1 MTMGALVLPLIILY
15 KLWYARRDSDNKNHD
30 NINQE
35 QDSTSSVVISS
46 NMPGSEDFENNSITI
61 TQQQDSTSPP
71 NNNIIQEPDSTP
83 QSENSDNNNIIQEP
97 DSWSHS
103 ENSNNNNIIQEN
115 SSYSLSLPS
124 VEYEVFLSFRG
135 PDTRSHITDILY
147 RFLIHSKIHTFKDD
161 DEMRKGEGI
170 WPTLVKAINHS
181 KIYIPILSENYAH
194 SKWCLKELAE
204 IVQRQKQDNRRIILP
219 IFYMVDPSDVRHQSG
234 PYQKA
239 FQQHEQTFG
248 APTVK
253 IWKDAL
259 NEVGTLKGWH
269 VKSNNDIYAHIWSH
283 ISKDNYTLDTD
294 ELVGIDDHIEVLLE
308 KLSVDTENVT
318 MVGIH
323 GLGGIGKTT
332 IAKAV
337 YNTISSRFDRCCF
350 VENIRETQQ
359 QNDDIDDNGGRKMI
373 RERVS
378 KFKVLI
384 ILDDVDEK
392 FKFEEIIGSPKDFT
406 PGSRFIV
413 TSRNSKVLSILN
425 DNQCKLYE
433 VGSMSH
439 SRSLKLFSKHAFRK
453 NSPPPN
459 YKTLAEDIVST
470 TGGLPLTLKVI
481 GSLLFQEETSV
492 WKEKLKQLQGTLE
505 LQVMDRLRISYD
517 TLSYESQ
524 QIFLDIACLFIGANK
539 EMAFYMWSD
548 CNFYP
553 TSNLN
558 ILIQRSMIKIGSDNV
573 FQMHDQLRDMG
584 REIIR
589 QEDKEQP
596 WRRSRLWSDEEGTVE
611 LLSNNNKGTNHVK
624 AVRVSPNSTI
634 VELRSEYFTSLSGL
648 RYFEANH
655 KKLLGNFSNLFPSLR
670 WLQLQ
675 YHKDES
681 EDFTNLMMT
690 NLVILDLESSTITDT
705 LGACINMANKLK
717 VLNLKYCYSPRNF
730 PIFPESSN
738 LEILDLSYFHCDDD
752 NKLLDAENLKKLIVL
767 KLAHCTLRKIIGG
780 TIAEMKELRELDLT
794 GFFCENLR
802 EALTDVG
809 DLPSLKILKQLGAK
823 ERIGSETP
831 QEEVL
836 SGIKVTPITNL
847 AEMLELEELTVEDC
861 QHGIDI
867 PPSVMI
873 TDEEGVHLWWKVS
886 KLKLLKLCYTK
897 MNGGTVNFSYLLPS
911 SLRGLH
917 VWLCEELSW
926 LPSLENLENLTKL
939 HINKCPSLLEIQF
952 GDGGLK
958 SLQFVEISTS
968 GVTQIHGLGHL
979 LSSPDCKLQELNI
992 WNCSDLTG
1000 VLSFHLPLE
1009 DQRAVESL
1017 QELSINGCPML
1028 EVGPI
1033 VRGLSKFPRL
1043 KKLVLGYQIKIT
1055 EKEEMEAIGSLEE
1068 LDELRLCLPPS
1079 IERIASLSKLQKLRV
1094 LSIRESSSLRE
1105 VVGLGDLNSLE
1116 LLQIRDCPSLERLLP
1131 PADQRSSSCLQNLRI
1146 RDIANCGKLND
1157 NEISGL
1163 GTSRTNDPKLWWN
1176 YDEYPFN
1183 PASFF
1188 EGPFPW
1194 VTWEEE
1200 I

>member
-1 MTMGALVLPLIILY
+1 MRYIRGAMTMGALVLPLIILY

-61 TQQQDSTSPP
+61 TQQQDSTSSP

-103 ENSNNNNIIQEN
+103 ENSNNNNIIQEPGSTSDLATSATNSPYEN

-269 VKSNNDIYAHIWSH
+269 VKSNNEQGAIVDDIYAHIWSH

-359 QNDDIDDNGGRKMI
+359 QNDGIVVLQKKIICDILRMDSVGYIDDNGGRKMI

-413 TSRNSKVLSILN
+413 TSRNSKVLS
-425 DNQCKLYE
+425 
-433 VGSMSH
+433 
-439 SRSLKLFSKHAFRK
+439 
-453 NSPPPN
+453 
-459 YKTLAEDIVST
+459 
-470 TGGLPLTLKVI
+470 
-481 GSLLFQEETSV
+481 
-492 WKEKLKQLQGTLE
+492 
-505 LQVMDRLRISYD
+505 
-517 TLSYESQ
+517 
-524 QIFLDIACLFIGANK
+524 
-539 EMAFYMWSD
+539 
-548 CNFYP
+548 
-553 TSNLN
+553 
-558 ILIQRSMIKIGSDNV
+558 DNV

-611 LLSNNNKGTNHVK
+611 LLSNKGTNHVK

-705 LGACINMANKLK
+705 LGACINVKMANKLK

-831 QEEVL
+831 QDLKELQTSSPV
-836 SGIKVTPITNL
+836 PNL

-861 QHGIDI
+861 QH
-867 PPSVMI
+867 VMI

>member
-1 MTMGALVLPLIILY
+1 MRYIRGAMTMGALVLPLIILY
-15 KLWYARRDSDNKNHD
+15 KLWYARRDSDNKNH
-30 NINQE
+30 E
-35 QDSTSSVVISS
+35 PGSTSDLATSAT
-46 NMPGSEDFENNSITI
+46 NS
-61 TQQQDSTSPP
+61 PY
-71 NNNIIQEPDSTP
+71 
-83 QSENSDNNNIIQEP
+83 
-97 DSWSHS
+97 
-103 ENSNNNNIIQEN
+103 EN

-269 VKSNNDIYAHIWSH
+269 VKSNNEQGAIVDDIYAHIWSH

-359 QNDDIDDNGGRKMI
+359 QNDGIVVLQKKIICDILRMDSVGYIDDNGGRKMI

-611 LLSNNNKGTNHVK
+611 LLSNNKGTNHVK

-675 YHKDES
+675 YHKDENLIRS
-681 EDFTNLMMT
+681 TLKSLTNMALFIFFR
-690 NLVILDLESSTITDT
+690 LIVSFILQ
-705 LGACINMANKLK
+705 MANKLK

-823 ERIGSETP
+823 E
-831 QEEVL
+831 EVL
-836 SGIKVTPITNL
+836 SGIKVTPISLKELQTSSPVPNL

-861 QHGIDI
+861 QL
-867 PPSVMI
+867 MI

>member
-1 MTMGALVLPLIILY
+1 MRYIRGAMTMGALVLPLIILY

-103 ENSNNNNIIQEN
+103 ENSNNNNIIQEPGSTSDLATSATNSPYEN

-269 VKSNNDIYAHIWSH
+269 VKSNNEQGAIVDDIYAHIWSH

-323 GLGGIGKTT
+323 GLGGI
-332 IAKAV
+332 
-337 YNTISSRFDRCCF
+337 
-350 VENIRETQQ
+350 
-359 QNDDIDDNGGRKMI
+359 
-373 RERVS
+373 
-378 KFKVLI
+378 
-384 ILDDVDEK
+384 
-392 FKFEEIIGSPKDFT
+392 DFT

-611 LLSNNNKGTNHVK
+611 LLSNNKGTNHVK

-705 LGACINMANKLK
+705 LGACINVKMANKLK

-809 DLPSLKILKQLGAK
+809 DLPSLKILKQL
-823 ERIGSETP
+823 E
-831 QEEVL
+831 EEVL
-836 SGIKVTPITNL
+836 SGIKVTPISLKELQTSSPVPNL

-867 PPSVMI
+867 PPS
-873 TDEEGVHLWWKVS
+873 
-886 KLKLLKLCYTK
+886 
-897 MNGGTVNFSYLLPS
+897 LPS

>member
-1 MTMGALVLPLIILY
+1 MRYIRGAMTMGALVLPLIILY
-15 KLWYARRDSDNKNHD
+15 KLWYARRDSDNKNH
-30 NINQE
+30 E
-35 QDSTSSVVISS
+35 PGSTSDLATSAT
-46 NMPGSEDFENNSITI
+46 NS
-61 TQQQDSTSPP
+61 PY
-71 NNNIIQEPDSTP
+71 
-83 QSENSDNNNIIQEP
+83 
-97 DSWSHS
+97 
-103 ENSNNNNIIQEN
+103 EN

-269 VKSNNDIYAHIWSH
+269 VKSNNEQGAIVDDIYAHIWSH

-359 QNDDIDDNGGRKMI
+359 QNKKIICDILRMDSVGYIDDNGGRKMI

-611 LLSNNNKGTNHVK
+611 LLSNNKGTNHVK

-690 NLVILDLESSTITDT
+690 NLVILDLESSTIISFI
-705 LGACINMANKLK
+705 LQMANKLK

-823 ERIGSETP
+823 E
-831 QEEVL
+831 EVL
-836 SGIKVTPITNL
+836 SGIKVTPISLKELQTSSPVPNL

-861 QHGIDI
+861 QL
-867 PPSVMI
+867 MI

>member
-1 MTMGALVLPLIILY
+1 MRYIRGAMTMGALVLPLIILY

-103 ENSNNNNIIQEN
+103 ENSNNNNIIQEPGSTSDLATSATNSPYEN

-269 VKSNNDIYAHIWSH
+269 VKSNNEQGAIVDDIYAHIWSH

-359 QNDDIDDNGGRKMI
+359 QNDGIVVLQKKIICDILRMDSVGYIDDNGGRKMI

-611 LLSNNNKGTNHVK
+611 LLSNNNKTNHVK

-705 LGACINMANKLK
+705 LGACINVKMANKLK

-809 DLPSLKILKQLGAK
+809 DLPSLKILKQL
-823 ERIGSETP
+823 
-831 QEEVL
+831 EEVL
-836 SGIKVTPITNL
+836 SGIKVTPISLKELQTSSPVPNL

-867 PPSVMI
+867 PPSV
-873 TDEEGVHLWWKVS
+873 WKVS

-1000 VLSFHLPLE
+1000 
-1009 DQRAVESL
+1009 
-1017 QELSINGCPML
+1017 
-1028 EVGPI
+1028 
-1033 VRGLSKFPRL
+1033 
-1043 KKLVLGYQIKIT
+1043 
-1055 EKEEMEAIGSLEE
+1055 
-1068 LDELRLCLPPS
+1068 
-1079 IERIASLSKLQKLRV
+1079 LQKLRV

>member
-1 MTMGALVLPLIILY
+1 MRYIRGAMTMGALVLPLIILY

-61 TQQQDSTSPP
+61 TQQQDSTSSP

-103 ENSNNNNIIQEN
+103 ENSNNNNIIQEPGSTSDLATSATNSPYEN

-269 VKSNNDIYAHIWSH
+269 VKSNNEQGAIVDDIYAHIWSH

-359 QNDDIDDNGGRKMI
+359 QNDGIVVLQKKIICDILRMDSVGYIDDNGGRKMI

-611 LLSNNNKGTNHVK
+611 LLSNNNKTNHVK

-705 LGACINMANKLK
+705 LGACINVKMANKLK

-809 DLPSLKILKQLGAK
+809 DLPSLKILKQL
-823 ERIGSETP
+823 
-831 QEEVL
+831 EEVL
-836 SGIKVTPITNL
+836 SGIKVTPISLKELQTSSPVPNL

-867 PPSVMI
+867 PPSV
-873 TDEEGVHLWWKVS
+873 WKVS

-1000 VLSFHLPLE
+1000 
-1009 DQRAVESL
+1009 
-1017 QELSINGCPML
+1017 
-1028 EVGPI
+1028 
-1033 VRGLSKFPRL
+1033 
-1043 KKLVLGYQIKIT
+1043 
-1055 EKEEMEAIGSLEE
+1055 
-1068 LDELRLCLPPS
+1068 
-1079 IERIASLSKLQKLRV
+1079 LQKLRV

>member
-1 MTMGALVLPLIILY
+1 
-15 KLWYARRDSDNKNHD
+15 
-30 NINQE
+30 
-35 QDSTSSVVISS
+35 
-46 NMPGSEDFENNSITI
+46 MPGSEDFENNSITI
-61 TQQQDSTSPP
+61 TQQQDSTSSP

-103 ENSNNNNIIQEN
+103 ENSNNNNIIQEPGSTSDLATSATNSPYEN

-204 IVQRQKQDNRRIILP
+204 IVQRQKQDNR
-219 IFYMVDPSDVRHQSG
+219 H
-234 PYQKA
+234 
-239 FQQHEQTFG
+239 
-248 APTVK
+248 
-253 IWKDAL
+253 
-259 NEVGTLKGWH
+259 
-269 VKSNNDIYAHIWSH
+269 
-283 ISKDNYTLDTD
+283 
-294 ELVGIDDHIEVLLE
+294 
-308 KLSVDTENVT
+308 VT

-359 QNDDIDDNGGRKMI
+359 QNDGIVVLQKKIICDILRMDSVGYIDDNGGRKMI

-611 LLSNNNKGTNHVK
+611 LLSNKGTNHVK

-705 LGACINMANKLK
+705 LGACINVKMANKLK

-831 QEEVL
+831 QDLKELQTSSPV
-836 SGIKVTPITNL
+836 PNL

-861 QHGIDI
+861 QH
-867 PPSVMI
+867 VMI

-1000 VLSFHLPLE
+1000 
-1009 DQRAVESL
+1009 
-1017 QELSINGCPML
+1017 
-1028 EVGPI
+1028 
-1033 VRGLSKFPRL
+1033 
-1043 KKLVLGYQIKIT
+1043 
-1055 EKEEMEAIGSLEE
+1055 MEAIGSLEE

>member
-15 KLWYARRDSDNKNHD
+15 KLWYARRDSDNKNHA
-30 NINQE
+30 
-35 QDSTSSVVISS
+35 T
-46 NMPGSEDFENNSITI
+46 NS
-61 TQQQDSTSPP
+61 PY
-71 NNNIIQEPDSTP
+71 
-83 QSENSDNNNIIQEP
+83 
-97 DSWSHS
+97 
-103 ENSNNNNIIQEN
+103 EN

-269 VKSNNDIYAHIWSH
+269 VKSNNEQGAIVDDIYAHIWSH

-359 QNDDIDDNGGRKMI
+359 QNDGIVVLQKKIICDILRMDSVGYIDDNGGRKMI

-611 LLSNNNKGTNHVK
+611 LLSNNKGTNHVK

-836 SGIKVTPITNL
+836 SGIKVTPISLKELQTSSPVPNL

-873 TDEEGVHLWWKVS
+873 TDEVS

-939 HINKCPSLLEIQF
+939 HINKCP
-952 GDGGLK
+952 K
-958 SLQFVEISTS
+958 
-968 GVTQIHGLGHL
+968 
-979 LSSPDCKLQELNI
+979 
-992 WNCSDLTG
+992 
-1000 VLSFHLPLE
+1000 
-1009 DQRAVESL
+1009 
-1017 QELSINGCPML
+1017 
-1028 EVGPI
+1028 
-1033 VRGLSKFPRL
+1033 
-1043 KKLVLGYQIKIT
+1043 
-1055 EKEEMEAIGSLEE
+1055 KEEMEAIGSLEE

>member
-1 MTMGALVLPLIILY
+1 MRYIRGAMTMGALVLPLIILY

-61 TQQQDSTSPP
+61 TQQQDSTSSP

-103 ENSNNNNIIQEN
+103 ENSNNNNIIQEPGSTSDLATSATNSPYEN

-269 VKSNNDIYAHIWSH
+269 VKSNNEQGAIVDDIYAHIWSH

-359 QNDDIDDNGGRKMI
+359 QNDGIVVLQKKIICDILRMDSVGYIDDNGGRKMI

-384 ILDDVDEK
+384 ILDD
-392 FKFEEIIGSPKDFT
+392 
-406 PGSRFIV
+406 
-413 TSRNSKVLSILN
+413 
-425 DNQCKLYE
+425 
-433 VGSMSH
+433 
-439 SRSLKLFSKHAFRK
+439 
-453 NSPPPN
+453 
-459 YKTLAEDIVST
+459 DIVST

-611 LLSNNNKGTNHVK
+611 LLSNNKGTNHVK

-675 YHKDES
+675 YHKDENLIRS
-681 EDFTNLMMT
+681 TLKSLTNMALFIFFR
-690 NLVILDLESSTITDT
+690 LIVSFILQ
-705 LGACINMANKLK
+705 MANKLK

-809 DLPSLKILKQLGAK
+809 DLPSLKILKQL
-823 ERIGSETP
+823 
-831 QEEVL
+831 
-836 SGIKVTPITNL
+836 
-847 AEMLELEELTVEDC
+847 D
-861 QHGIDI
+861 
-867 PPSVMI
+867 
-873 TDEEGVHLWWKVS
+873 
-886 KLKLLKLCYTK
+886 
-897 MNGGTVNFSYLLPS
+897 LLPS

-968 GVTQIHGLGHL
+968 GVTQNKNNREGGDGGDWI
-979 LSSPDCKLQELNI
+979 
-992 WNCSDLTG
+992 TG
-1000 VLSFHLPLE
+1000 
-1009 DQRAVESL
+1009 RA
-1017 QELSINGCPML
+1017 
-1028 EVGPI
+1028 
-1033 VRGLSKFPRL
+1033 R
-1043 KKLVLGYQIKIT
+1043 
-1055 EKEEMEAIGSLEE
+1055 
-1068 LDELRLCLPPS
+1068 
-1079 IERIASLSKLQKLRV
+1079 
-1094 LSIRESSSLRE
+1094 
-1105 VVGLGDLNSLE
+1105 
-1116 LLQIRDCPSLERLLP
+1116 
-1131 PADQRSSSCLQNLRI
+1131 
-1146 RDIANCGKLND
+1146 
-1157 NEISGL
+1157 
-1163 GTSRTNDPKLWWN
+1163 
-1176 YDEYPFN
+1176 
-1183 PASFF
+1183 
-1188 EGPFPW
+1188 
-1194 VTWEEE
+1194 
-1200 I
+1200 

>member
-1 MTMGALVLPLIILY
+1 MRYIRGAMTMGALVLPLIILY

-46 NMPGSEDFENNSITI
+46 NMPGSEDF
-61 TQQQDSTSPP
+61 
-71 NNNIIQEPDSTP
+71 
-83 QSENSDNNNIIQEP
+83 
-97 DSWSHS
+97 
-103 ENSNNNNIIQEN
+103 
-115 SSYSLSLPS
+115 LSLPS

-269 VKSNNDIYAHIWSH
+269 VKSNNEQGAIVDDIYAHIWSH

-359 QNDDIDDNGGRKMI
+359 QNDGIVVLQKKIICDILRMDSVGYIDDNGGRKMI

-611 LLSNNNKGTNHVK
+611 LLSNKGTNHVK

-705 LGACINMANKLK
+705 LGACINVKMANKLK

-836 SGIKVTPITNL
+836 SGIKVTPISLKELQTSSPVPNL
-847 AEMLELEELTVEDC
+847 AEMLELE
-861 QHGIDI
+861 
-867 PPSVMI
+867 
-873 TDEEGVHLWWKVS
+873 WKVS

-968 GVTQIHGLGHL
+968 G
-979 LSSPDCKLQELNI
+979 
-992 WNCSDLTG
+992 
-1000 VLSFHLPLE
+1000 
-1009 DQRAVESL
+1009 
-1017 QELSINGCPML
+1017 
-1028 EVGPI
+1028 
-1033 VRGLSKFPRL
+1033 
-1043 KKLVLGYQIKIT
+1043 
-1055 EKEEMEAIGSLEE
+1055 
-1068 LDELRLCLPPS
+1068 
-1079 IERIASLSKLQKLRV
+1079 
-1094 LSIRESSSLRE
+1094 SLRE

>member
-1 MTMGALVLPLIILY
+1 MRYIRGAMTMGALVLPLIILY

-30 NINQE
+30 
-35 QDSTSSVVISS
+35 
-46 NMPGSEDFENNSITI
+46 
-61 TQQQDSTSPP
+61 
-71 NNNIIQEPDSTP
+71 
-83 QSENSDNNNIIQEP
+83 SDNNNIIQEP

-103 ENSNNNNIIQEN
+103 ENSNNNNIIQEPGSTSDLATSATNSPYEN

-269 VKSNNDIYAHIWSH
+269 VKSNNEQGAIVDDIYAHIWSH

-323 GLGGIGKTT
+323 GLGGI
-332 IAKAV
+332 
-337 YNTISSRFDRCCF
+337 
-350 VENIRETQQ
+350 
-359 QNDDIDDNGGRKMI
+359 
-373 RERVS
+373 
-378 KFKVLI
+378 
-384 ILDDVDEK
+384 
-392 FKFEEIIGSPKDFT
+392 DFT

-611 LLSNNNKGTNHVK
+611 LLSNNKGTNHVK

-705 LGACINMANKLK
+705 LGACINVKMANKLK

-809 DLPSLKILKQLGAK
+809 DLPSLKILKQL
-823 ERIGSETP
+823 
-831 QEEVL
+831 EEVL
-836 SGIKVTPITNL
+836 SGIKVTPISLKELQTSSPVPNL

-867 PPSVMI
+867 PPS
-873 TDEEGVHLWWKVS
+873 WWKVS

>member
-1 MTMGALVLPLIILY
+1 MGALVLPLIILY

-61 TQQQDSTSPP
+61 TQQQDSTSSP
-71 NNNIIQEPDSTP
+71 NNNIIQEPV
-83 QSENSDNNNIIQEP
+83 
-97 DSWSHS
+97 
-103 ENSNNNNIIQEN
+103 
-115 SSYSLSLPS
+115 SLPS

-269 VKSNNDIYAHIWSH
+269 VKSNNEQGAIVDDIYAHIWSH

-323 GLGGIGKTT
+323 GLGGI
-332 IAKAV
+332 
-337 YNTISSRFDRCCF
+337 
-350 VENIRETQQ
+350 
-359 QNDDIDDNGGRKMI
+359 
-373 RERVS
+373 
-378 KFKVLI
+378 
-384 ILDDVDEK
+384 
-392 FKFEEIIGSPKDFT
+392 DFT

>member
-1 MTMGALVLPLIILY
+1 MRYIRGAMTMGALVLPLIILY
-15 KLWYARRDSDNKNHD
+15 KLWYARRDSDNKNH
-30 NINQE
+30 E
-35 QDSTSSVVISS
+35 PGSTSDLATSAT
-46 NMPGSEDFENNSITI
+46 NS
-61 TQQQDSTSPP
+61 PY
-71 NNNIIQEPDSTP
+71 
-83 QSENSDNNNIIQEP
+83 
-97 DSWSHS
+97 
-103 ENSNNNNIIQEN
+103 EN

-269 VKSNNDIYAHIWSH
+269 VKSNNEQGAIVDDIYAHIWSH

-359 QNDDIDDNGGRKMI
+359 QNDGIVVLQKKIICDILRMDSVGYIDDNGGRKMI

-611 LLSNNNKGTNHVK
+611 LLSNNKGTNHVK

-681 EDFTNLMMT
+681 LTNMALFIFFR
-690 NLVILDLESSTITDT
+690 LIVSFILQ
-705 LGACINMANKLK
+705 MANKLK

-823 ERIGSETP
+823 E
-831 QEEVL
+831 EVL
-836 SGIKVTPITNL
+836 SGIKVTPISLKELQTSSPVPNL

-861 QHGIDI
+861 QL
-867 PPSVMI
+867 MI

-958 SLQFVEISTS
+958 SLQFVE
-968 GVTQIHGLGHL
+968 
-979 LSSPDCKLQELNI
+979 
-992 WNCSDLTG
+992 
-1000 VLSFHLPLE
+1000 
-1009 DQRAVESL
+1009 
-1017 QELSINGCPML
+1017 
-1028 EVGPI
+1028 
-1033 VRGLSKFPRL
+1033 
-1043 KKLVLGYQIKIT
+1043 IKIT

>member
-61 TQQQDSTSPP
+61 TQQQDSTSSP

-83 QSENSDNNNIIQEP
+83 Q
-97 DSWSHS
+97 
-103 ENSNNNNIIQEN
+103 
-115 SSYSLSLPS
+115 SLPS

-204 IVQRQKQDNRRIILP
+204 IVQQ
-219 IFYMVDPSDVRHQSG
+219 
-234 PYQKA
+234 
-239 FQQHEQTFG
+239 
-248 APTVK
+248 
-253 IWKDAL
+253 
-259 NEVGTLKGWH
+259 
-269 VKSNNDIYAHIWSH
+269 
-283 ISKDNYTLDTD
+283 
-294 ELVGIDDHIEVLLE
+294 
-308 KLSVDTENVT
+308 LSVDTENVT

-359 QNDDIDDNGGRKMI
+359 QNDGIVVLQKKIICDILRMDSVGYIDDNGGRKMI

-867 PPSVMI
+867 PPS
-873 TDEEGVHLWWKVS
+873 GVHLWWKVS

-968 GVTQIHGLGHL
+968 GDAQCWRWVQLCVVYQNSPGLRNW
-979 LSSPDCKLQELNI
+979 C
-992 WNCSDLTG
+992 
-1000 VLSFHLPLE
+1000 
-1009 DQRAVESL
+1009 
-1017 QELSINGCPML
+1017 
-1028 EVGPI
+1028 
-1033 VRGLSKFPRL
+1033 
-1043 KKLVLGYQIKIT
+1043 LV
-1055 EKEEMEAIGSLEE
+1055 
-1068 LDELRLCLPPS
+1068 
-1079 IERIASLSKLQKLRV
+1079 
-1094 LSIRESSSLRE
+1094 IR
-1105 VVGLGDLNSLE
+1105 
-1116 LLQIRDCPSLERLLP
+1116 
-1131 PADQRSSSCLQNLRI
+1131 
-1146 RDIANCGKLND
+1146 
-1157 NEISGL
+1157 
-1163 GTSRTNDPKLWWN
+1163 
-1176 YDEYPFN
+1176 
-1183 PASFF
+1183 
-1188 EGPFPW
+1188 
-1194 VTWEEE
+1194 
-1200 I
+1200 

>member
-1 MTMGALVLPLIILY
+1 MGALVLPLIILY

-46 NMPGSEDFENNSITI
+46 NMPGSEDF
-61 TQQQDSTSPP
+61 
-71 NNNIIQEPDSTP
+71 
-83 QSENSDNNNIIQEP
+83 
-97 DSWSHS
+97 
-103 ENSNNNNIIQEN
+103 
-115 SSYSLSLPS
+115 LSLPS

-269 VKSNNDIYAHIWSH
+269 VKSNNEQGAIVDDIYAHIWSH

-359 QNDDIDDNGGRKMI
+359 QNDGIVVLQKKIICDILRMDSVGYIDDNGGRKMI

-611 LLSNNNKGTNHVK
+611 LLSNKGTNHVK

-705 LGACINMANKLK
+705 LGACINVKMANKLK

-836 SGIKVTPITNL
+836 SGIKVTPISLKELQTSSPVPNL
-847 AEMLELEELTVEDC
+847 AEMLELE
-861 QHGIDI
+861 
-867 PPSVMI
+867 
-873 TDEEGVHLWWKVS
+873 WKVS

-968 GVTQIHGLGHL
+968 G
-979 LSSPDCKLQELNI
+979 
-992 WNCSDLTG
+992 
-1000 VLSFHLPLE
+1000 
-1009 DQRAVESL
+1009 
-1017 QELSINGCPML
+1017 
-1028 EVGPI
+1028 
-1033 VRGLSKFPRL
+1033 
-1043 KKLVLGYQIKIT
+1043 
-1055 EKEEMEAIGSLEE
+1055 
-1068 LDELRLCLPPS
+1068 
-1079 IERIASLSKLQKLRV
+1079 
-1094 LSIRESSSLRE
+1094 SLRE

>member
-1 MTMGALVLPLIILY
+1 MRYIRGAMTMGALVLPLIILY

-103 ENSNNNNIIQEN
+103 ENSNNNNIIQEPGSTSDLATSATNSPYEN

-269 VKSNNDIYAHIWSH
+269 VKSNNEQGAIVDDIYAHIWSH

-359 QNDDIDDNGGRKMI
+359 QNDGIVVLQKKIICDILRMDSVGYIDDNGGRKMI

-384 ILDDVDEK
+384 ILDD
-392 FKFEEIIGSPKDFT
+392 
-406 PGSRFIV
+406 
-413 TSRNSKVLSILN
+413 
-425 DNQCKLYE
+425 
-433 VGSMSH
+433 
-439 SRSLKLFSKHAFRK
+439 
-453 NSPPPN
+453 
-459 YKTLAEDIVST
+459 DIVST

-611 LLSNNNKGTNHVK
+611 LLSNNKGTNHVK

-675 YHKDES
+675 YHKDENLIRS
-681 EDFTNLMMT
+681 TLKSLTNMALFIFFR
-690 NLVILDLESSTITDT
+690 LIVSFILQ
-705 LGACINMANKLK
+705 MANKLK

-809 DLPSLKILKQLGAK
+809 DLPSLKILKQL
-823 ERIGSETP
+823 
-831 QEEVL
+831 
-836 SGIKVTPITNL
+836 
-847 AEMLELEELTVEDC
+847 D
-861 QHGIDI
+861 
-867 PPSVMI
+867 
-873 TDEEGVHLWWKVS
+873 
-886 KLKLLKLCYTK
+886 
-897 MNGGTVNFSYLLPS
+897 LLPS

-968 GVTQIHGLGHL
+968 GVTQNKNNREGGDGGDWI
-979 LSSPDCKLQELNI
+979 
-992 WNCSDLTG
+992 TG
-1000 VLSFHLPLE
+1000 
-1009 DQRAVESL
+1009 RA
-1017 QELSINGCPML
+1017 
-1028 EVGPI
+1028 
-1033 VRGLSKFPRL
+1033 R
-1043 KKLVLGYQIKIT
+1043 
-1055 EKEEMEAIGSLEE
+1055 
-1068 LDELRLCLPPS
+1068 
-1079 IERIASLSKLQKLRV
+1079 
-1094 LSIRESSSLRE
+1094 
-1105 VVGLGDLNSLE
+1105 
-1116 LLQIRDCPSLERLLP
+1116 
-1131 PADQRSSSCLQNLRI
+1131 
-1146 RDIANCGKLND
+1146 
-1157 NEISGL
+1157 
-1163 GTSRTNDPKLWWN
+1163 
-1176 YDEYPFN
+1176 
-1183 PASFF
+1183 
-1188 EGPFPW
+1188 
-1194 VTWEEE
+1194 
-1200 I
+1200 

>member
-1 MTMGALVLPLIILY
+1 MRYIRGAMTMGALVLPLIILY

-103 ENSNNNNIIQEN
+103 ENSNNNNIIQEPGSTSDLATSATNSPYEN

-269 VKSNNDIYAHIWSH
+269 VKSNNEQGAIVDDIYAHIWSH

-359 QNDDIDDNGGRKMI
+359 QNDGIVVLQKKIICDILRMDSVGYIDDNGGRKMI

-413 TSRNSKVLSILN
+413 TSRNSKVLS
-425 DNQCKLYE
+425 
-433 VGSMSH
+433 
-439 SRSLKLFSKHAFRK
+439 
-453 NSPPPN
+453 
-459 YKTLAEDIVST
+459 
-470 TGGLPLTLKVI
+470 
-481 GSLLFQEETSV
+481 
-492 WKEKLKQLQGTLE
+492 
-505 LQVMDRLRISYD
+505 
-517 TLSYESQ
+517 
-524 QIFLDIACLFIGANK
+524 
-539 EMAFYMWSD
+539 
-548 CNFYP
+548 
-553 TSNLN
+553 
-558 ILIQRSMIKIGSDNV
+558 DNV

-611 LLSNNNKGTNHVK
+611 LLSNKGTNHVK

-705 LGACINMANKLK
+705 LGACINVKMANKLK

-831 QEEVL
+831 QDLKELQTSSPV
-836 SGIKVTPITNL
+836 PNL

-861 QHGIDI
+861 QH
-867 PPSVMI
+867 VMI